1 MSAHMNKHMCVVIGV
16 DMQGHGYSEGE
27 RCLMTNHEHMM
38 NDFIQLVS
46 SLQHE
51 DKAHELT
58 FDQSEGS
65 FSPQYLPDIRKL
77 PFFIMGSSM
86 GGALCT
92 ITAHQLQSQR
102 EEYPQFKGAIL
113 LAPALSF
120 KTANWLL
127 IETLRYT
134 VGTCTPSSQMPQ
146 FLSNL
151 NDNTLTFRTAEGLAY
166 AAADS
171 WGSSPE
177 ALGWNQGMRWGTAL
191 MFIDFAAALQKIM
204 PEVAYPFL
212 IIHDPL
218 DQVCNIEG
226 GRNLMEQSQTSP
238 DKKKLI
244 EAHGFLH
251 GVLVNETEAC
261 CNYALKWMDEM
272 I

>member
-1 MSAHMNKHMCVVIGV
+1 
-16 DMQGHGYSEGE
+16 
-27 RCLMTNHEHMM
+27 
-38 NDFIQLVS
+38 
-46 SLQHE
+46 
-51 DKAHELT
+51 
-58 FDQSEGS
+58 
-65 FSPQYLPDIRKL
+65 
-77 PFFIMGSSM
+77 
-86 GGALCT
+86 
-92 ITAHQLQSQR
+92 
-102 EEYPQFKGAIL
+102 
-113 LAPALSF
+113 
-120 KTANWLL
+120 
-127 IETLRYT
+127 
-134 VGTCTPSSQMPQ
+134 MPQ

-226 GRNLMEQSQTSP
+226 GRNLMEQSQTSS

-244 EAHGFLH
+244 EVYILCTQPLCIFYARVLSIDVLH
-251 GVLVNETEAC
+251 APCIDREYSIVDVSNC
-261 CNYALKWMDEM
+261 
-272 I
+272 

>member
-1 MSAHMNKHMCVVIGV
+1 MNHC
-16 DMQGHGYSEGE
+16 
-27 RCLMTNHEHMM
+27 
-38 NDFIQLVS
+38 VS
-46 SLQHE
+46 SWRLHNI
-51 DKAHELT
+51 HPLFLPVT
-58 FDQSEGS
+58 IS
-65 FSPQYLPDIRKL
+65 FAD
-77 PFFIMGSSM
+77 
-86 GGALCT
+86 
-92 ITAHQLQSQR
+92 
-102 EEYPQFKGAIL
+102 
-113 LAPALSF
+113 
-120 KTANWLL
+120 
-127 IETLRYT
+127 RYT

-226 GRNLMEQSQTSP
+226 GKNLMEQSQTAP

-244 EAHGFLH
+244 EVYIGYLCVF
-251 GVLVNETEAC
+251 GVRLYC
-261 CNYALKWMDEM
+261 IIMCDDR
-272 I
+272 